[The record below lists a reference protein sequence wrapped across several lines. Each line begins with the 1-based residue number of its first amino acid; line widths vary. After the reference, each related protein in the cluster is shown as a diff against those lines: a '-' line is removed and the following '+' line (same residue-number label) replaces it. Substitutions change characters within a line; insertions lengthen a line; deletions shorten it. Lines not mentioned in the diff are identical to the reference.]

1 MTQTAKV
8 YGGSLYDLAAEE
20 RLTDVLLQQ
29 TREVCE
35 IFRANPE
42 YLRLLAE
49 PSISLEE
56 RKGLIENAFGTQAE
70 RYLVNFIKLLCEKGL
85 LGDFFG
91 CCEEFARRYNL
102 EHGIAEAVVT
112 SAVALTGGQA
122 KALKEKLEK
131 ISGKKIVLV
140 QKVDSSVIAGLRVE
154 LEGKQLDGTVQGRL
168 SGISKTLYDIVV

>member
-1 MTQTAKV
+1 MTQTARV

-20 RLTDVLLQQ
+20 KLTDVLLHQ
-29 TREVCE
+29 TKEVCE

-49 PSISLEE
+49 PSIPLDE
-56 RKGLIENAFGTQAE
+56 RKGLIETAFGTQAE

-91 CCEEFARRYNL
+91 CCEEFTRRYNV

-112 SAVALTGGQA
+112 SAVALTDAQA
-122 KALKEKLEK
+122 KALKNKLEK
-131 ISGKKIVLV
+131 ISGKKITLVL
-140 QKVDSSVIAGLRVE
+140 KVDASVVAGLRVE

-168 SGISKTLYDIVV
+168 SDISKRLNDIVV

>member
-20 RLTDVLLQQ
+20 KLTDVLLQQ

-35 IFRANPE
+35 IFRTNPE

-49 PSISLEE
+49 PSIPLDE
-56 RKGLIENAFGTQAE
+56 RKGLIETAFGTQAE

-85 LGDFFG
+85 LGDFSG

-112 SAVALTGGQA
+112 SAVALTESQV
-122 KALKEKLEK
+122 KALKSKLEG
-131 ISGKKIVLV
+131 ISGKKIILI
-140 QKVDSSVIAGLRVE
+140 QKVDASVVAGLRVE

-168 SGISKTLYDIVV
+168 AGISKRLNDVIV